1 MGGFDQKNQISYE
14 FFYRK
19 TKMIQE
25 GLLTFFHVKK
35 SDYKNIKRFLS
46 YTQKCMK
53 KRHKTGYRRNAII
66 SKPRKIY

>member
-1 MGGFDQKNQISYE
+1 
-14 FFYRK
+14 
-19 TKMIQE
+19 MIQV

-35 SDYKNIKRFLS
+35 SDFKNVKWLLS

-53 KRHKTGYRRNAII
+53 KRQKTDYRRNAIF